1 MIEVSRGRG
10 LDDLMADH
18 ERELPFLDAYASN
31 SHEGI
36 ETQITRMLG
45 QPDSKGWSQGVM
57 AIDAST
63 LTVRVTSPAAL
74 PLVVSDLH
82 VEGFTKA
89 TSHRIA
95 GRLMPESKDGPLRS
109 SGSWNAWLNS
119 VPWSMGHSRQRHHDG
134 DEHHARR
141 GKEPLIAGSGAI
153 GTIEGPCIEVVVALG
168 PRAVP

>member
-82 VEGFTKA
+82 VEGFTKGHLSQDRREA
-89 TSHRIA
+89 HARIEGWTPA
-95 GRLMPESKDGPLRS
+95 VERFLERMVEFSALADGPQPPTS
-109 SGSWNAWLNS
+109 S
-119 VPWSMGHSRQRHHDG
+119 
-134 DEHHARR
+134 
-141 GKEPLIAGSGAI
+141 
-153 GTIEGPCIEVVVALG
+153 
-168 PRAVP
+168 

>member
-31 SHEGI
+31 SHEDI

-63 LTVRVTSPAAL
+63 LTVRVTSPL
-74 PLVVSDLH
+74 
-82 VEGFTKA
+82 
-89 TSHRIA
+89 
-95 GRLMPESKDGPLRS
+95 
-109 SGSWNAWLNS
+109 
-119 VPWSMGHSRQRHHDG
+119 
-134 DEHHARR
+134 
-141 GKEPLIAGSGAI
+141 
-153 GTIEGPCIEVVVALG
+153 CVALG
-168 PRAVP
+168 GQRPPRGRVHQRPPLTGSQGGSCPNRRMDPCGRAVLGTHG

>member
-31 SHEGI
+31 SHEDI

-82 VEGFTKA
+82 VEGFTKGHLSQDRREA
-89 TSHRIA
+89 HARIEGWTPA
-95 GRLMPESKDGPLRS
+95 VERFLERMVEFSALADGPQPPTS
-109 SGSWNAWLNS
+109 S
-119 VPWSMGHSRQRHHDG
+119 
-134 DEHHARR
+134 
-141 GKEPLIAGSGAI
+141 
-153 GTIEGPCIEVVVALG
+153 
-168 PRAVP
+168 